1 MCRIPVIMC
10 ILFIAIMIP
19 AKCLSLPGG
28 ESVTVIGEGSTSSS
42 PPGQPPVYRYPGI
55 SFGMGDPS
63 NYVVPIV
70 KPKPTPP
77 KPDGKS
83 GQNVSYGTSVSPVMV
98 FTMSSDVSGTGRFST
113 RSFMDGSE
121 YDNNAYQLMSARYG
135 NLTQSREVSFIKE
148 RRSGS
153 LGSDEI
159 TYSLAQIS
167 IQDSM
172 RFLGMSYTDLTRF
185 RSDRD
190 LIQEGIRTGAISRT
204 SMYRSQSL
212 DLQLEGDNY
221 RHLMN
226 NYTAYNIDTRFVG
239 SSNLHVITNS
249 SEIFE
254 SYIGRIAVK
263 RDLGSQMKLNDTIY
277 DVGMLEC
284 CAQLLPENTSGALLV
299 SKRD

>member
-1 MCRIPVIMC
+1 
-10 ILFIAIMIP
+10 
-19 AKCLSLPGG
+19 
-28 ESVTVIGEGSTSSS
+28 
-42 PPGQPPVYRYPGI
+42 
-55 SFGMGDPS
+55 
-63 NYVVPIV
+63 
-70 KPKPTPP
+70 
-77 KPDGKS
+77 
-83 GQNVSYGTSVSPVMV
+83 
-98 FTMSSDVSGTGRFST
+98 
-113 RSFMDGSE
+113 MDGSE